1 MILIAAIA
9 VAAVAVAA
17 VAVVVTGDDDSNDSS
32 ASSIDS
38 KLLVYGNANN
48 DYTINEDDLTVVQDI
63 IDGNASLSDY
73 PLADANC
80 DGTVDSSD
88 VDLLN
93 QLISR
98 TSGITVYVSCLD
110 RSGNDTAVAVS
121 YPLRNV
127 VTYATNIQM
136 PALYANGADYIIGY
150 FASSYGDAAEKDL
163 VANATDLGGSQ
174 RKISDTAWSNFTS
187 LDAST
192 DGGVGA
198 LLVDYSGISE
208 ITDARMSDLN
218 DAGIPMISYSSA
230 DALTEF
236 STVLTLGFLF
246 GGDSET
252 VSVDYAELSWQTY
265 DAIMDKVGDLTD
277 DQKTSYIACT
287 MYIYIC
293 GPDSSFNST
302 PKTINGLPYSE
313 VNSEFASTY
322 TGNSTKMA
330 NPEALSNY
338 TDVDKIINNRSM
350 DWGLDSDSYSEL
362 IVSTWDHSNSGTSS
376 TEYFSG
382 FEDKLFYV
390 NNLLPGAAKMAY
402 MAYVLYPDDFTLDW
416 ANSVLQ
422 SFIDTGTAPLSGQTL
437 STICAIISYSD
448 YQSASSA

>member
-150 FASSYGDAAEKDL
+150 FSSLYENGAEKDL

-198 LLVDYSGISE
+198 LLVDYSGIAQ
-208 ITDARMSDLN
+208 ITDARMTDLN

-230 DALTEF
+230 DALT
-236 STVLTLGFLF
+236 SSPPSSPWG
-246 GGDSET
+246 S
-252 VSVDYAELSWQTY
+252 SSAAIPRLSRSIT
-265 DAIMDKVGDLTD
+265 
-277 DQKTSYIACT
+277 
-287 MYIYIC
+287 
-293 GPDSSFNST
+293 PSSHGRPT
-302 PKTINGLPYSE
+302 T
-313 VNSEFASTY
+313 
-322 TGNSTKMA
+322 
-330 NPEALSNY
+330 
-338 TDVDKIINNRSM
+338 RS
-350 DWGLDSDSYSEL
+350 W
-362 IVSTWDHSNSGTSS
+362 TRSGTSPTTRRPPTSPAPCTS
-376 TEYFSG
+376 TSAG
-382 FEDKLFYV
+382 RTR
-390 NNLLPGAAKMAY
+390 A
-402 MAYVLYPDDFTLDW
+402 T
-416 ANSVLQ
+416 
-422 SFIDTGTAPLSGQTL
+422 TAPRRP
-437 STICAIISYSD
+437 STGCLTRRSTP
-448 YQSASSA
+448 SSPPPTPPTRPR